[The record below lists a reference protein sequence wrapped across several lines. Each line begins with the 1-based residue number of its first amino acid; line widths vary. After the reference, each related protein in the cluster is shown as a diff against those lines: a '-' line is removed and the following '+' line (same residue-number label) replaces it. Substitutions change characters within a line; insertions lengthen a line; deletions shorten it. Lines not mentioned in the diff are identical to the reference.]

1 MLVKFKSDA
10 YENITMLGDIAQ
22 RLLNMMGHSGMI
34 PGAMVAEEVPGAL
47 SLLKASIENE
57 NKTHPKPANPTHAD
71 DDDQVSLANRA
82 YPLIQLLTAAAK
94 KNCNVRWDKV

>member
-1 MLVKFKSDA
+1 MLIKFKSDA

-22 RLLNMMGHSGMI
+22 RLLKMMGHSGI
-34 PGAMVAEEVPGAL
+34 VPGAMVADEIPQALKHLKEAIDREQKNNPSHPEE
-47 SLLKASIENE
+47 
-57 NKTHPKPANPTHAD
+57 

-82 YPLIQLLTAAAK
+82 YPLVQLLTAAAK

>member
-22 RLLNMMGHSGMI
+22 RLLKMMGHSGII
-34 PGAMVAEEVPGAL
+34 PGALVADEIPKAL
-47 SLLKASIENE
+47 GHLKEAIDRETKNQPLNQE
-57 NKTHPKPANPTHAD
+57 D

-82 YPLIQLLTAAAK
+82 YPLVQLLTAAVK

>member
-22 RLLNMMGHSGMI
+22 RLLKMMGHSGII
-34 PGAMVAEEVPGAL
+34 PGALVADEIPEAL
-47 SLLKASIENE
+47 DHLKEAIDRETQ
-57 NKTHPKPANPTHAD
+57 KQPLNPED

-82 YPLIQLLTAAAK
+82 YPLVQLLTAAVK

>member
-22 RLLNMMGHSGMI
+22 RLLKMMGHSGI
-34 PGAMVAEEVPGAL
+34 VPGAMVADEIPQALKHLKEAIDREQNNNPLSPEE
-47 SLLKASIENE
+47 
-57 NKTHPKPANPTHAD
+57 

-82 YPLIQLLTAAAK
+82 YPLVQLLTAAAK